1 MTDHPDSPASY
12 SALLELM
19 LELRMELAA
28 VRAENVALRDEI
40 RRLKGLPPRPPVKPS
55 GMEQSSKQRSG
66 SVKETKRRG
75 SSRAIVT
82 EERRLCFEAPPG
94 SRFLG
99 RTSFVVQDVTIG
111 VQVIRYQRDRWRLPN
126 GRIVVAPLPK
136 GAEGH
141 FGPQL
146 RRLILSLYHQGQSTT
161 ERIVAFLRS
170 LGVSIS
176 KRQVMRILADKVDA
190 FVAEAKQVLQAGLAS
205 AGWISVDDTGAR
217 HGAANGVCTQIGNDR
232 FAVFTTTSKSRLNFL
247 QLLHGGS
254 ARWVLDATSRA
265 YMLERGLTVG
275 TTDILHGGAPVG
287 FDDAASFDAYLRS
300 HGLEPK
306 DALSIPSALPV
317 RGLCGP
323 AWPKRRP

>member
-19 LELRMELAA
+19 LQLRMELAA

-66 SVKETKRRG
+66 PVKETKRRG

-111 VQVIRYQRDRWRLPN
+111 VQVIRYQRDRWRLPD

-136 GAEGH
+136 GAEG
-141 FGPQL
+141 PL
-146 RRLILSLYHQGQSTT
+146 RPAIAAVGIIALSP
-161 ERIVAFLRS
+161 RP
-170 LGVSIS
+170 
-176 KRQVMRILADKVDA
+176 
-190 FVAEAKQVLQAGLAS
+190 
-205 AGWISVDDTGAR
+205 VDDGA
-217 HGAANGVCTQIGNDR
+217 D
-232 FAVFTTTSKSRLNFL
+232 
-247 QLLHGGS
+247 
-254 ARWVLDATSRA
+254 
-265 YMLERGLTVG
+265 
-275 TTDILHGGAPVG
+275 
-287 FDDAASFDAYLRS
+287 
-300 HGLEPK
+300 
-306 DALSIPSALPV
+306 
-317 RGLCGP
+317 
-323 AWPKRRP
+323 